1 MATAATVRIPKPAL
15 FASPGRRNLVLSL
28 LLAVAVLALYNPI
41 ARDPFVNYDDD
52 RYVTDNALV
61 RAGLH
66 WETVKWAFTSY
77 EEANWHPLTWLSHA
91 LDCQLFGLNP
101 AGHHYVNVLLH
112 ALNAVLLFWVLVWA
126 TGAAGRSYMVAAL
139 FALHPINVESV
150 AWVAERKNIL
160 SLLFSLL
167 ALAAY
172 GYYAKKP
179 SIGRYCGVMVLFACG
194 LMAKP
199 MVITFPFVLLLWDY
213 WPLKRMDSKTGEP
226 QNFLWLAIEKLPLM
240 ALSAASAM
248 VTLEAQRTGEA
259 IRSTVQYPVGVRIEN
274 SLVSYVRYAGKLFWP
289 SHLSPIYPHPGH
301 SLSLWQAVAAGA
313 VIFLLTGLVL
323 AGRKHRYLLVGWFWF
338 LGTLVPMIGLVQVG
352 NQAMADRYA
361 YLPFIGLFV
370 LVAWGVGDW
379 AAVRRISMPQLAA
392 AGAVC
397 GLGLVIVTYRQIGF
411 WKDNVSL
418 WSHAIEVTVPNFVA
432 EDNLGGALIE
442 AGRTDEAMAH
452 FRRAVAIEPS
462 DAMSRLNLAADEQ
475 RHGNFLQAIAQFGQV
490 IDATDDVRLRAR
502 AFTDLGF
509 CYRETGNRVRAKES
523 FQLAT
528 RLRPESTF
536 RAWVGL
542 GLIAHD
548 SGDETE
554 AIRDYSRS
562 LSIQPWDL
570 SYFLLARALEKSG
583 RREESQAAV
592 QEAMRLSP
600 DFNQLQ
606 QVGDD
611 LLAK

>member
-1 MATAATVRIPKPAL
+1 V
-15 FASPGRRNLVLSL
+15 
-28 LLAVAVLALYNPI
+28 LYNSA

-52 RYVTDNALV
+52 RYVTDNLHV

-77 EEANWHPLTWLSHA
+77 AEANWHPLTWLSHA
-91 LDCQLFGLNP
+91 LDCQMFGLNP
-101 AGHHYVNVLLH
+101 AGHHYMNVLLH
-112 ALNAVLLFWVLVWA
+112 ALNAVLLFWLLVWA
-126 TGAAGRSYMVAAL
+126 TGAAGRSCMVAAL

-150 AWVAERKNIL
+150 AWVAERKNVL
-160 SLLFSLL
+160 SLLFFLL
-167 ALAAY
+167 GLAAY
-172 GYYAKKP
+172 GFYAKKP
-179 SIGRYCGVMVLFACG
+179 SIGRYVGVMVLFACG

-199 MVITFPFVLLLWDY
+199 MIITFPFVLLLWDR
-213 WPLKRMDSKTGEP
+213 WPLRRMDSETGRRP
-226 QNFLWLAIEKLPLM
+226 SFLWLAIEKLPLM
-240 ALSAASAM
+240 MLSAASAI
-248 VTLEAQRTGEA
+248 VTMKAQKTGEA
-259 IRSTVQYPVGVRIEN
+259 IRSTVQYPVAVRIEN
-274 SLVSYVRYAGKLFWP
+274 SLVSYLRYTGKLFWP

-301 SLSLWQAVAAGA
+301 SLSSWQAVAAGL
-313 VIFLLTGLVL
+313 VILLVTSLVL
-323 AGRKHRYLLVGWFWF
+323 AATKHRYLLVGWFWF

-361 YLPFIGLFV
+361 YLPFIGLFIMV
-370 LVAWGVGDW
+370 SWGAADW
-379 AAVRRISMPQLAA
+379 AAVRHISLPQLAA
-392 AGAVC
+392 VGVICA
-397 GLGLVIVTYRQIGF
+397 LGLAIVTFRQIGF
-411 WKDNVSL
+411 WKDNVML
-418 WSHAIEVTVPNFVA
+418 WSHAIEVTPPNFVA

-462 DAMSRLNLAADEQ
+462 DAMSRLNLAADEE
-475 RHGNFLQAIAQFGQV
+475 RHGNLAQAIAQFKQL

-509 CYRETGNRVRAKES
+509 CYREMGDRVRAQQS
-523 FQLAT
+523 FQMAT

-548 SGDETE
+548 FQDETE

-562 LSIQPWDL
+562 LSIQRWDL

-583 RREESQAAV
+583 RTEESQAML
-592 QEAMRLSP
+592 QEAKRLSP
-600 DFNQLQ
+600 DFNQLR
-606 QVGDD
+606 QVGDE